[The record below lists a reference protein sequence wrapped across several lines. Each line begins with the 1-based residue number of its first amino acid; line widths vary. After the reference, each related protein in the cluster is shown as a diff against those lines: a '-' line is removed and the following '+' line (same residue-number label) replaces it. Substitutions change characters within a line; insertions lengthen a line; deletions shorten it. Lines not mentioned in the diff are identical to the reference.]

1 MTLSKRLGD
10 ALAGGLWLR
19 PALYLACLV
28 ATGALV
34 FAGMQTLR
42 LGETRRALSAATG
55 AQADLLNQLAAGTA
69 VLADRTAAA
78 RAAFDQAIPQ
88 IAANQQRML
97 DDARTRH
104 QGLVADIAAG
114 NRRLRQDWVSGCPA
128 AAAGERAGTLDLARE
143 DPRRAAAVGRVLG
156 IGASA
161 DATYQA
167 CRTQLT
173 ATENLLAACYE
184 GGQAK

>member
-1 MTLSKRLGD
+1 MILSARLSD

-28 ATGALV
+28 AVGALV

-42 LGETRRALSAATG
+42 LGETRRALAAATG

-69 VLADRTAAA
+69 VLADRTASA

-88 IAANQQRML
+88 LAANQQRML

-128 AAAGERAGTLDLARE
+128 PTAGESAAALDAAGEDQ
-143 DPRRAAAVGRVLG
+143 RRAAAVGRVLG
-156 IGASA
+156 IGARA
-161 DATYQA
+161 DASYET
-167 CRTQLT
+167 CRAQLT
-173 ATENLLAACYE
+173 ATETLLAACYA
-184 GGQAK
+184 GAH